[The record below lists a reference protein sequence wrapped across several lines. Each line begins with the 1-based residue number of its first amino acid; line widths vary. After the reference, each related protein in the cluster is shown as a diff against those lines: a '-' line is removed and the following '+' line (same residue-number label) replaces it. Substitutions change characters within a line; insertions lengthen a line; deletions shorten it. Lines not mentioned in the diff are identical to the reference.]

1 MSTLREVPGPRIT
14 PFLQI
19 LYGLFNLLLIGG
31 LVYSFKNTGGFHHKL
46 SSSPKNLSSGLMHQ
60 HDACPPVPAAKR
72 VEKVVEGAVLDSW
85 HASYKP
91 LHSPNRFPRC
101 SMDVCFNFSRCDNMD
116 ELLVYHYDDFN
127 PPKWFFEALKATPY
141 STSDPEKA
149 CIFLVTVDR
158 RMEEPRI
165 PDLKTLPH
173 WNHGLNHV
181 LISFVDNWS
190 KWRNPMPATLEKAAI
205 MTSITHQTTYRPAF
219 DISVPLPALKY
230 YEDLQE
236 LKAFQRKYFLTFKGT
251 RYLSE
256 FGGGGFRSHPSMRGM
271 HNGKDVI
278 VVTTCRQVPYSS
290 FRPFSLNLY
299 IPVFATLAICASTIA
314 IRTIFF
320 TGPWS
325 QQQPKTFFIPVG
337 SSIRIGGSHCEMR
350 LEFLDWEAYPRS
362 SSLPLSFL

>member
-1 MSTLREVPGPRIT
+1 MSTLREVAAPRIT

-46 SSSPKNLSSGLMHQ
+46 SSSSAAKNLTSGLTHHQ
-60 HDACPPVPAAKR
+60 QHHDAACPPVPAAKR
-72 VEKVVEGAVLDSW
+72 VEKVVEGAVLDPW
-85 HASYKP
+85 HASSKP
-91 LHSPNRFPRC
+91 LHSPFRFPRC

-116 ELLVYHYDDFN
+116 ELLVYHYDEIN
-127 PPKWFFEALKATPY
+127 PPKWFFQALKASPYFTP
-141 STSDPEKA
+141 DPDKA
-149 CIFLVTVDR
+149 CIFLVTLDR
-158 RMEEPRI
+158 RLEEPRI

-190 KWRNPMPATLEKAAI
+190 KWRNPMASTLEKAAV

-236 LKAFQRKYFLTFKGT
+236 LKAFQRKYLLTFKGT

-278 VVTTCRQVPYSS
+278 VVTTCRQISNNAYLKEHPELAPECEENHKEYKKYNFGDLMNSTG
-290 FRPFSLNLY
+290 SLDRIWLSPNAR
-299 IPVFATLAICASTIA
+299 F
-314 IRTIFF
+314 
-320 TGPWS
+320 G
-325 QQQPKTFFIPVG
+325 K
-337 SSIRIGGSHCEMR
+337 IGGQ
-350 LEFLDWEAYPRS
+350 
-362 SSLPLSFL
+362 

>member
-46 SSSPKNLSSGLMHQ
+46 SSSKNLSSGLMHQ

-72 VEKVVEGAVLDSW
+72 VEKVVDGAVLDSW

-116 ELLVYHYDDFN
+116 ELLVYHYDEFN